1 MHETELQGD
10 VLVVTLDDGK
20 ANAVGHNFVDAVE
33 AALERAKQEAK
44 AILFAGRPGV
54 YSAGFDLKEFENG
67 PEATQALVNKGAH
80 MLLNTFAH
88 PQPVVMASTGHAVAA
103 GAFFLLAGDTRVG
116 TKGEF
121 VTGLNETAI
130 GMGLPVFGLQL
141 AAARLS
147 KRHQTQA
154 VIQAQMF
161 DPAGAV
167 DAGFLDEL
175 SDDAV
180 ARGLELASKLAE
192 LPGEA
197 YAQNKLDSRRPYIDA
212 IKASL

>member
-1 MHETELQGD
+1 
-10 VLVVTLDDGK
+10 
-20 ANAVGHNFVDAVE
+20 
-33 AALERAKQEAK
+33 
-44 AILFAGRPGV
+44 
-54 YSAGFDLKEFENG
+54 
-67 PEATQALVNKGAH
+67 
-80 MLLNTFAH
+80 
-88 PQPVVMASTGHAVAA
+88 
-103 GAFFLLAGDTRVG
+103 
-116 TKGEF
+116 
-121 VTGLNETAI
+121 
-130 GMGLPVFGLQL
+130 
-141 AAARLS
+141 
-147 KRHQTQA
+147 
-154 VIQAQMF
+154 MF